1 MTRRSTAAHYLPW
14 RTSAVYL
21 TWPRRPL
28 LDWSLRLPKVLT
40 PGQMLPRAITLV
52 AVVIPLVAAVFAIV
66 KLWKRDV
73 MPVDLVLLGV
83 LYFAT
88 GIGITV
94 GFHRFATHRSFR
106 SGRAVEFVLLA
117 LGSMAVEGQVMTWV
131 ATHWRHHQHA
141 DKPGDPHSPLE
152 GLLHAHV
159 GWMFGDDGGMVNQEV
174 KYLKQDRVAG
184 FINRTFVLWVAL
196 GLLIPFLIDGWRGL
210 LWGGLVRIFLLHH
223 VTWSVN
229 SVCHQFGQRSFDTP
243 DQSRNQ
249 WIVGLLGLGEGW
261 HNNHH
266 AFPESAFHGLH
277 WYQIDVSG
285 YLIRLLERTGLITG
299 VRRVSRDRMERKRAA

>member
-1 MTRRSTAAHYLPW
+1 M
-14 RTSAVYL
+14 
-21 TWPRRPL
+21 
-28 LDWSLRLPKVLT
+28 PKVLI

-52 AVVIPLVAAVFAIV
+52 AVVVPLLATVFAIV
-66 KLWKRDV
+66 KLWERDV
-73 MPVDLVLLGV
+73 MPVDLVLLAV

-94 GFHRFATHRSFR
+94 GFHRFATHRSFK
-106 SGRAVEFVLLA
+106 SGRVVEFVLLA
-117 LGSMAVEGQVMTWV
+117 LGSMAVEGQVITWV
-131 ATHWRHHQHA
+131 ATHWRHHQYA

-152 GLLHAHV
+152 GLLHAHL

-184 FINRTFVLWVAL
+184 FINRTFVLWVGL

-229 SVCHQFGQRSFDTP
+229 SVCHQFGRRSFDTP

-277 WYQIDVSG
+277 WYQIDVAG
-285 YLIRLLERTGLITG
+285 YLIRLLERTGLISG
-299 VRRVSRDRMERKRAA
+299 VRRVSPDRMERKRAA

>member
-1 MTRRSTAAHYLPW
+1 
-14 RTSAVYL
+14 
-21 TWPRRPL
+21 
-28 LDWSLRLPKVLT
+28 LPKVLT
-40 PGQMLPRAITLV
+40 PGQVLPRAITLV
-52 AVVIPLVAAVFAIV
+52 AVVVPLVATVFAIV

-73 MPVDLVLLGV
+73 MPVDLALLVV
-83 LYFAT
+83 LYFVT

-131 ATHWRHHQHA
+131 ATHWKHHQYA

-229 SVCHQFGQRSFDTP
+229 SVCHQFGRRSFDTP

-266 AFPESAFHGLH
+266 AGPESAFHGLH

>member
-1 MTRRSTAAHYLPW
+1 
-14 RTSAVYL
+14 
-21 TWPRRPL
+21 
-28 LDWSLRLPKVLT
+28 LPKVLT

-52 AVVIPLVAAVFAIV
+52 AVVVPLLATVFAIV

-73 MPVDLVLLGV
+73 VPVDLVLLVV

-94 GFHRFATHRSFR
+94 GFHRFATHRSFK
-106 SGRAVEFVLLA
+106 SGRVIEFVLLA
-117 LGSMAVEGQVMTWV
+117 LGSMAVEGQVITWV
-131 ATHWRHHQHA
+131 ATHWRHHQFA

-152 GLLHAHV
+152 GLLHAHL

-184 FINRTFVLWVAL
+184 FINRTFVLWVGL

-229 SVCHQFGQRSFDTP
+229 SVCHQFGRRSFDTP

-277 WYQIDVSG
+277 WYQIDVAG
-285 YLIRLLERTGLITG
+285 YVIRLLECTGLISG

>member
-1 MTRRSTAAHYLPW
+1 M
-14 RTSAVYL
+14 
-21 TWPRRPL
+21 
-28 LDWSLRLPKVLT
+28 PKVLT
-40 PGQMLPRAITLV
+40 PGQILPRAITLV
-52 AVVIPLVAAVFAIV
+52 AVVVPLVATVFAIV

-73 MPVDLVLLGV
+73 MPVDLVLLVV
-83 LYFAT
+83 LYFVT

-131 ATHWRHHQHA
+131 ATHWKHHQYA

-229 SVCHQFGQRSFDTP
+229 SVCHQFGRRSFDTP

-285 YLIRLLERTGLITG
+285 YLIRLLERAGMISG
-299 VRRVSRDRMERKRAA
+299 VRRISRDRMERKRAA